1 MSTRKAKGKL
11 SKTIYPCG
19 IVLISS
25 EESMVISMAK
35 QYRKLQ
41 HKIHPKQK
49 EPDKPKEKIG
59 KDFLLIGIICFTI
72 FILFIGWESFDAIN
86 RVMYLLLT
94 ISLSLTYAR
103 RHREFTETKRILIE
117 RASFVSIG
125 LAAALFFI
133 ELYYQYF
140 A

>member
-1 MSTRKAKGKL
+1 M
-11 SKTIYPCG
+11 
-19 IVLISS
+19 
-25 EESMVISMAK
+25 
-35 QYRKLQ
+35 
-41 HKIHPKQK
+41 
-49 EPDKPKEKIG
+49 
-59 KDFLLIGIICFTI
+59 FFTI